1 MIHWFFIDW
10 FQVSVSFCF
19 SADRCFIYVCVFLF
33 LFRLLSEGSSST
45 TSGSWACLETSRP
58 HQLNQLIKW
67 FLTTC
72 LMELAGKISKR
83 VSGQLT
89 WVEFPCHLVLAHFAP
104 WNRTN
109 MLNNDLEWNALV
121 VAQLWCPCLRAN
133 PQLGWNQ
140 RQAIITVWHF
150 QVVARL

>member
-1 MIHWFFIDW
+1 MIDW
-10 FQVSVSFCF
+10 FWFVSFCF
-19 SADRCFIYVCVFLF
+19 QSARCFIYVLCVCFLLF
-33 LFRLLSEGSSST
+33 LFRLLFPGSF
-45 TSGSWACLETSRP
+45 RH
-58 HQLNQLIKW
+58 HQLVWSQSRNYFQHKPFSISK
-67 FLTTC
+67 FP
-72 LMELAGKISKR
+72 METHRLEMRRRWCSKR

-89 WVEFPCHLVLAHFAP
+89 WVEFPCHPVLAHFAP

-140 RQAIITVWHF
+140 KQAIITVWHF

>member
-1 MIHWFFIDW
+1 MDSWLIDSDL
-10 FQVSVSFCF
+10 FYF
-19 SADRCFIYVCVFLF
+19 VFRPMFPLILF
-33 LFRLLSEGSSST
+33 HLCLLLLFRLLSQGAFINNIRVWSQSRHYFQHKPFSISKFSMET
-45 TSGSWACLETSRP
+45 RRLEMRRC
-58 HQLNQLIKW
+58 W
-67 FLTTC
+67 C
-72 LMELAGKISKR
+72 SKR

-89 WVEFPCHLVLAHFAP
+89 WVEFPCHLVLAHFIP

-109 MLNNDLEWNALV
+109 MLSNDDTKWNALV

-140 RQAIITVWHF
+140 RQAIITAWNF